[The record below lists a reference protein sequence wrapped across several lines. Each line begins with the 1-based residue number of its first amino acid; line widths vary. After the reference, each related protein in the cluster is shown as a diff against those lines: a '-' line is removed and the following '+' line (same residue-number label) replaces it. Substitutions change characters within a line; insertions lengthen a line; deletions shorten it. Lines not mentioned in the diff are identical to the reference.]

1 MAAERQPRVAHFLRG
16 MTRDLPSRIIVPER
30 PLAFWMADTEV
41 PYLEASPDSVSPF
54 LMVWRTVF
62 GVGFGLGLLVV
73 FATVDL
79 GLVVVRAVVLRE
91 PEEPLVLAFGREL
104 VLLATSRGSGF
115 GALTGFGELVGFDGG
130 RMISGDLPGGRGVM
144 WVGTGSFFAT
154 AVVPAT
160 SRAG

>member
-1 MAAERQPRVAHFLRG
+1 

-62 GVGFGLGLLVV
+62 GAVVFGFGLLVV
-73 FATVDL
+73 FATVGL

-91 PEEPLVLAFGREL
+91 PEESLVLAFGREL
-104 VLLATSRGSGF
+104 VLLAISRGGGF
-115 GALTGFGELVGFDGG
+115 GVLTGFDALTGFDGG